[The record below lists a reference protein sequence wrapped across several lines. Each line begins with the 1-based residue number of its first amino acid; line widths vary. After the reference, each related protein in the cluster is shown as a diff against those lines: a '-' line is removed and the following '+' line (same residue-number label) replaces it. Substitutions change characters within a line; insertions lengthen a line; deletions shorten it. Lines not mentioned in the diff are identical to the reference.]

1 MPNYDRR
8 DRVGEEIKKL
18 LTEIINNERGLEK
31 PTVFSLLR
39 CEPTR
44 DFRQCAVYVSVL
56 GEKEELNTFV
66 SSLNAAKKS
75 LRYALGGRMTIHH
88 TPELT
93 FVADDGIARSVAMG
107 ELLSS
112 LNIPP
117 APLEEQEDEAAPH
130 DDI

>member
-18 LTEIINNERGLEK
+18 LTEIIQNDRDLEK
-31 PTVFSLLR
+31 PQIFSLLR
-39 CEPTR
+39 CAPTR

-56 GEKEELNTFV
+56 GNKEELNAFV
-66 SSLNAAKKS
+66 SALNAAKGR
-75 LRYALGGRMTIHH
+75 LRFALGGRMSIHH
-88 TPELT
+88 TPELA

-107 ELLSS
+107 ELLQS

-117 APLEEQEDEAAPH
+117 APEEEQQTEATPD

>member
-1 MPNYDRR
+1 MPHYDRR

-18 LTEIINNERGLEK
+18 LTEIINNDRDLEK
-31 PTVFSLLR
+31 PQVFSLLR

-44 DFRQCAVYVSVL
+44 DFRRCAVYVSVL
-56 GEKEELNTFV
+56 GSREELEGFV
-66 SSLNAAKKS
+66 SALNAAQKS
-75 LRYALGGRMTIHH
+75 LRYALGGRMSIHH

-107 ELLSS
+107 ELLHS

-117 APLEEQEDEAAPH
+117 APAEEQEKEGTPD